1 MLIQTSISVHGC
13 ERMRAEACQLNGGSW
28 LNIRLG
34 KSQAEVIQI
43 YMDYDRADMLAEAIN
58 SGEKAWLAALEDER
72 EYLAS
77 REANHVMEQWR
88 EAAQ

>member
-1 MLIQTSISVHGC
+1 MLIQTSITVHGC
-13 ERMRAEACQLNGGSW
+13 EMMKASACRLNGAAW
-28 LNIRLG
+28 LHLRIG
-34 KSQAEVIQI
+34 KSASEAIQI

-58 SGEKAWLAALEDER
+58 SGEKAWLAALEDEA

-77 REANHVMEQWR
+77 RKANHVMEQWR

>member
-1 MLIQTSISVHGC
+1 MLIQTSITVHGC
-13 ERMRAEACQLNGGSW
+13 ERMRAEACRLNGAAW
-28 LNIRLG
+28 LNLRIG
-34 KSQAEVIQI
+34 KSPSEAIQI

-77 REANHVMEQWR
+77 REANHVQQQWR